1 MGPTFFLHLRRTD
14 VEPDDL
20 DAWLRER
27 VEVSSRTGSSWE
39 FWPADDTCQCS
50 LSLIPF
56 GSEAAGNGTATEPYL
71 NAQDQDAYANALG
84 FRPKVSFQFDNYCR
98 SDEKGH
104 RLLAVLAADLADHYG
119 GFVALG
125 EESLTYLQS
134 LESAGTVLPV
144 TVAGVR
150 GTLVDGAVMR
160 AWARSS
166 AFFLTK

>member
-14 VEPDDL
+14 LEPDGV

-27 VEVSSRTGSSWE
+27 VDVSSCTGNSWE
-39 FWPADDTCQCS
+39 FWPAGDTCQCS
-50 LSLIPF
+50 LSLIRF
-56 GSEAAGNGTATEPYL
+56 GSEAAGNGTATESYL
-71 NAQDQDAYANALG
+71 SAQDEDVYANALG
-84 FRPKVSFQFDNYCR
+84 FRPKVSFQFDNFCR

-104 RLLAVLAADLADHYG
+104 RLLAELAADLADHYG
-119 GFVALG
+119 GFVELG
-125 EESLTYLQS
+125 EESLAYLQS
-134 LESAGTVLPV
+134 LYPAGTVLPV

-150 GTLVDGAVMR
+150 GTLVDGAAMR